1 MADDGE
7 YKSRLSELSMPLSWS
22 TTRWQVRRLHERKQ
36 ESVMG
41 PDFVH
46 SSQLTIINRLL
57 TEEEWCVGGV
67 GEGCESLTCFVVM
80 MVLTPCV

>member
-1 MADDGE
+1 
-7 YKSRLSELSMPLSWS
+7 
-22 TTRWQVRRLHERKQ
+22 
-36 ESVMG
+36 MG

-67 GEGCESLTCFVVM
+67 REGCESLTCSVVM